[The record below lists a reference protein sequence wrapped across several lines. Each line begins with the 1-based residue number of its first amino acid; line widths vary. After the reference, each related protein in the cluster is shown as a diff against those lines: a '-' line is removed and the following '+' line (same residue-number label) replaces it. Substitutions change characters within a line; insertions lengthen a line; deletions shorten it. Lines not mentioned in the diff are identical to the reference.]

1 MKRTSDVLEKI
12 KSFESPL
19 KILNIFSEKEI
30 TMIKELYNDL
40 PETVYNYKQ
49 KVRKKSWIQNVNKEL
64 DKIYFNKLKDVLG
77 DFEMDSLKT
86 KEGEDLYGLFHESF
100 SPLPLHVDSGF
111 DKDIVVYKQVITPLI
126 APGDTIF
133 FTKRW
138 YGRSTTFTI
147 DKDELNFKP
156 KAGQN
161 NRSCEHLGEEEFDK
175 QIHQKYLDHLD
186 INNLKGLKIEK
197 IYNWKV
203 GETVIVDRTHIHCAS
218 SRINNKKLGLT
229 TFTKKNI

>member
-1 MKRTSDVLEKI
+1 MKRSKDVVEKI
-12 KSFESPL
+12 KSLESPIKVL
-19 KILNIFSEKEI
+19 SIFSEKEI
-30 TMIKELYNDL
+30 IMIKELYKNL
-40 PETVYNYKQ
+40 PETVYNDKQ

-64 DKIYFNKLKDVLG
+64 DKIYFNKLKGVLG

-126 APGDTIF
+126 SPGDTIF

-161 NRSCEHLGEEEFDK
+161 DRSCAHLGEEEFDK
-175 QIHQKYLDHLD
+175 QMHQKYLNHLD